1 MAVFEMRTMN
11 KLQTICVYCGS
22 SLGDEKYFR
31 SAAQSLAHAMIER
44 KLNLVYGG
52 GSVGLMGVIARAMH
66 ENGRSVTGIIPS
78 ALMLKEVVE
87 TVYGELIEV
96 STMHERKASMVQ
108 QADAFIAMPGG
119 FGTLDELFEAIT
131 WAQLGIHKKPIGL
144 LNVRG
149 YFDPLLAWT
158 EQAVAHGFVRPN
170 HRHLFIAEEDPAAL
184 LDQLAAYEAPEN
196 VMKWLKIEQA

>member
-1 MAVFEMRTMN
+1 MN
-11 KLQTICVYCGS
+11 SLHSICVFCGS
-22 SLGDEKYFR
+22 SSGTKAVYSDAAVALGR
-31 SAAQSLAHAMIER
+31 AMAQRQIG
-44 KLNLVYGG
+44 LVYGG
-52 GSVGLMGVIARAMH
+52 GSVGLMGVIAKIMH
-66 ENGRSVTGIIPS
+66 ENGRRVTGIIPS